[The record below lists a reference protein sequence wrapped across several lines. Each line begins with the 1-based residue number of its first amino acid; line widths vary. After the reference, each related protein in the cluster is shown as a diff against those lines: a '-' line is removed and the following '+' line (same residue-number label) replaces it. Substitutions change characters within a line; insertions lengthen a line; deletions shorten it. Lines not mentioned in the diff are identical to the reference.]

1 MLKTGKVKALFLS
14 MLAVLAV
21 ACGGS
26 EYIEEARERA
36 IVAAQALVNSNHDDI
51 MEMERLILDAKSI
64 QSEYILK
71 GDTLAA
77 REFDTCF
84 QNYLTANDSQLA
96 KEIFK

>member
-1 MLKTGKVKALFLS
+1 MLFFA

-36 IVAAQALVNSNHDDI
+36 IVAAQALINSNHNDV
-51 MEMERLILDAKSI
+51 MEMERLVLDAKAI

-77 REFDTCF
+77 KAFDTSF
-84 QNYLTANDSQLA
+84 QNYVIANDSQLA
-96 KEIFK
+96 KELFK